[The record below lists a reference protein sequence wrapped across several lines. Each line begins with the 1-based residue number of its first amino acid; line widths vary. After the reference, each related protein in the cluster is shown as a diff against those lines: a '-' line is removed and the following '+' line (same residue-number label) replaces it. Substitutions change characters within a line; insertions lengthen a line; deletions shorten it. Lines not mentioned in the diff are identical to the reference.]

1 MMKFIKHYSLEIYTV
16 ISMSLIV
23 VAALIGNLSFIQK
36 LIVIDAFLFIL
47 HEWEE
52 CHYPGGFVDLLSNL
66 FQRKVDAET
75 NRASRL
81 LAGIFLLILTVVPFI
96 FSTSPMI
103 IMILATFGFI
113 EGIVHTVGIRLFRRK
128 HFYTPGMATAW
139 LEFAVSMIMIV
150 YLAVNHLGHWY
161 DYVFGPF
168 IVIAFFVCF
177 QKTMTLMVG
186 INYADMPKYIKAQW
200 NSKNCSQRIK

>member
-16 ISMSLIV
+16 ISMALIV
-23 VAALIGNLSFIQK
+23 EAALIGDLSFIQK
-36 LIVIDAFLFIL
+36 MVVIDAFLFIL

-52 CHYPGGFVDLLSNL
+52 GHYPGGFVDMVSNL
-66 FQRKVDAET
+66 IQRDVDAET
-75 NRASRL
+75 KRASRL
-81 LAGIFLLILTVVPFI
+81 PAGIFLLILTVVPFI

-103 IMILATFGFI
+103 IMILATFGII

-139 LEFAVSMIMIV
+139 LEFTVSIIMIV

-161 DYVFGPF
+161 DYAFGPL
-168 IVIAFFVCF
+168 IMITFFACL
-177 QKTMTLMVG
+177 QKTMTMMVG
-186 INYADMPKYIKAQW
+186 INYADMPKYVKAQW
-200 NSKNCSQRIK
+200 NRKD